1 MRNFQPHIVPVYPAN
16 NFKIFE
22 EWFAENYSGCST
34 DRELLPVFFTSYLV
48 NNDYGNDKAARA
60 ELSNFLTTLDKSKKW
75 FTIIQYDDGSMIDWR
90 LYGLDV
96 LEFNM
101 SKQNGVM
108 LPLIC
113 MPHPYNFT
121 SGKKYLANFVGSR
134 THPIRDRL
142 ANLIG
147 KEDYYVSFEPHA
159 IQDYLRIMQE
169 SVFTL
174 CPRGYGANSFRT
186 CEAIQY
192 GSIPVYISNEHILPF
207 GIDFNDFGVL
217 VGEEDAG
224 RVDEILRAIPYET
237 IHEKAGKLKDI
248 YEKHYTYRGC
258 MENIINELNAEYH
271 RRQEGGEATPAVQ
284 GT

>member
-22 EWFAENYSGCST
+22 EWFAENYGGCGT
-34 DRELLPVFFTSYLV
+34 DRELLPVFFTSYWV
-48 NNDYGNDKAARA
+48 NNDYGNDKAARTD
-60 ELSNFLTTLDKSKKW
+60 LSNFLATLDKSKKW

-121 SGKKYLANFVGSR
+121 SGRKYLANFIGSR

-147 KEDYYVSFEPHA
+147 KEDYCVSFEPHP
-159 IQDYLRIMQE
+159 IQDYLRIMNE

-174 CPRGYGANSFRT
+174 CPRGYGANSFRI
-186 CEAIQY
+186 CEAMQY
-192 GSIPVYISNEHILPF
+192 GSIPVYISDEFIIPF
-207 GIDFNDFGVL
+207 GGSGNFPGWWIL
-217 VGEEDAG
+217 VNEQNIPNIEN
-224 RVDEILRAIPYET
+224 VLRAIPRES
-237 IHEKAGKLKDI
+237 IAALQSVGRDA
-248 YEKHYTYRGC
+248 YEKYYTYRGC
-258 MENIINELNAEYH
+258 MENIIKELELEYH
-271 RRQEGGEATPAVQ
+271 SR
-284 GT
+284 

>member
-1 MRNFQPHIVPVYPAN
+1 MRNFKPHIIPIYPAN

-22 EWFAENYSGCST
+22 EWFAENYSECST
-34 DRELLPVFFTSYLV
+34 DRELLPFFPTSYFV
-48 NNDYGNDKAARA
+48 NNDYAQDKIAFAQA
-60 ELSNFLTTLDKSKKW
+60 VWYIDKLDKSKKY
-75 FTIIQYDDGSMIDWR
+75 FVICQYDDGCLMDFKS
-90 LYGLDV
+90 LGLDV

-121 SGKKYLANFVGSR
+121 SGKRYFANFVGSR

-147 KEDYYVSFEPHA
+147 KEDYYVSFEPHP
-159 IQDYLRIMQE
+159 IQDYLRVMQE

-207 GIDFNDFGVL
+207 GIDFNEFGVL
-217 VGEEDAG
+217 IGEEDAG
-224 RVDEILRAIPYET
+224 RVDEVLRAISYET
-237 IHEKAGKLKDI
+237 IHEKAGRLKDV
-248 YEKHYTYRGC
+248 YEKYYTYRGC
-258 MENIINELNAEYH
+258 MENIIKELELEYYS
-271 RRQEGGEATPAVQ
+271 RKEGGENATAL
-284 GT
+284 